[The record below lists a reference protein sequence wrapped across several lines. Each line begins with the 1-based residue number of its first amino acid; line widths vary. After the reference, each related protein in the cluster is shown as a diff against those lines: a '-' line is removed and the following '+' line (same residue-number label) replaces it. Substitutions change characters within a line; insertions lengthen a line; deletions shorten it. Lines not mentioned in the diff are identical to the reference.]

1 MQPAPNTTQHPK
13 HIPQHNQPQT
23 QPDKL
28 DRYPNTGNPKHSP
41 TAQPHTPCSY
51 GVGAIP
57 QRSPR
62 PSVGPCG
69 GCGSPEDTAGGRAGA
84 RQPQSSGQEGRRLVG
99 CMGSWNP
106 LRPTQ
111 PSAGTAGPRGRD
123 NPSQPGSHRAR
134 AAMGAEQEGSPRGV
148 GPGPGVSVH
157 SRPLPTCCRA
167 PGTAGKR
174 APAPPTRALPATDAT
189 RPRPPPPLLPF
200 ARCQHGG
207 EASAPALSQDGRPLS
222 VRASSSHLP
231 PLSHCVPAAKG
242 CSPSTP
248 RAGAGGLCVYG
259 GGCSPRGA
267 RWEL

>member
-13 HIPQHNQPQT
+13 HTPQHNPRQT
-23 QPDKL
+23 QPNKL
-28 DRYPNTGNPKHSP
+28 DQYPNTGNPKHSP
-41 TAQPHTPCSY
+41 TAQTHTPCSY

-69 GCGSPEDTAGGRAGA
+69 GCGSPEDTAGWEDRGQAAAEQRAGRKEAGGVYGELEPAAPYTALCGDSRATRQGQPVTA
-84 RQPQSSGQEGRRLVG
+84 RVTP
-99 CMGSWNP
+99 W
-106 LRPTQ
+106 
-111 PSAGTAGPRGRD
+111 AAPRGWD
-123 NPSQPGSHRAR
+123 WVG
-134 AAMGAEQEGSPRGV
+134 

-189 RPRPPPPLLPF
+189 RPRPPPPILPF

-207 EASAPALSQDGRPLS
+207 EASAPALSQDGRSLS
-222 VRASSSHLP
+222 VGASSSHLP
-231 PLSHCVPAAKG
+231 PLFPSAPAAKG

-248 RAGAGGLCVYG
+248 RAGAGAVCVYG